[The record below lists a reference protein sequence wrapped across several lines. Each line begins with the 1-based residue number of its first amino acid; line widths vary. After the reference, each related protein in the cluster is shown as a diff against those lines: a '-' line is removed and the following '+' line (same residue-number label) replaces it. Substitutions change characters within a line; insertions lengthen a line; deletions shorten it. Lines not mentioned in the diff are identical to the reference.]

1 MCLCVYKS
9 LCYVPLVTRLHI
21 NSYIKSHSFLS
32 VLCVFSPCVKL
43 VKSCVWSCLT
53 RDSRRI
59 LSAVFLISSKSSAA
73 STWPPPPACTSSPD
87 SSGGCAGRSGKH
99 LLTPRWVRAMGAAP
113 IFSSLCDLLLGFG
126 PKALL
131 VGVAGLSSVSD
142 LGLFSVSHPEGEASV
157 PRNPAVIRG
166 ERG

>member
-1 MCLCVYKS
+1 MC
-9 LCYVPLVTRLHI
+9 RLLQD
-21 NSYIKSHSFLS
+21 SKSHSFLS
-32 VLCVFSPCVKL
+32 VLSVPPPPVLNLIMIVDQLELFAGFHVCVCVR
-43 VKSCVWSCLT
+43 SCLV
-53 RDSRRI
+53 RDSLRA
-59 LSAVFLISSKSSAA
+59 LSAAFLISSKSSAA

-99 LLTPRWVRAMGAAP
+99 LLTPRWVGAMGASP
-113 IFSSLCDLLLGFG
+113 IFSSLSDLLLGFG

-131 VGVAGLSSVSD
+131 VGAAGLSSVSD
-142 LGLFSVSHPEGEASV
+142 LGLSSVSHPEGEASV